1 MVTRHE
7 RFCGQIAAVMMDRQR
22 LIPAV
27 ILGAVGLLALKAIS
41 WTDSSGVSF
50 VPLADQVAPRTA
62 VVHPDG
68 SYNPNDFRG
77 MVQMLARAREPY
89 IITSPEVTGSVPA
102 KDADKK
108 DAKAP
113 DGKTPDGK
121 TPDGKTPDGKIA
133 EAASQPMPT
142 GPKPKD
148 RASVM
153 NQGERTPSTAER
165 ELIERLGERREQID
179 ARQREL
185 DLREK
190 LLETAER
197 KLDGRVE
204 ELKAVEDKLEGKKDE
219 KDSGETQGLKK
230 LVIMY
235 ENMKPKD
242 AARVFDRLPSD
253 VLVPMVLQMNP
264 RKMSEV
270 MASMSAEA
278 AEKLTVA
285 LAVRARARSEGG
297 AAPALAAPAGPNELQ
312 AITPAQPARRP

>member
-1 MVTRHE
+1 
-7 RFCGQIAAVMMDRQR
+7 
-22 LIPAV
+22 
-27 ILGAVGLLALKAIS
+27 
-41 WTDSSGVSF
+41 
-50 VPLADQVAPRTA
+50 
-62 VVHPDG
+62 
-68 SYNPNDFRG
+68 
-77 MVQMLARAREPY
+77 
-89 IITSPEVTGSVPA
+89 VPA
-102 KDADKK
+102 KDEDKK
-108 DAKAP
+108 DGKA
-113 DGKTPDGK
+113 PDGK

-133 EAASQPMPT
+133 EAASQPKST
-142 GPKPKD
+142 GPNPKD

-185 DLREK
+185 DMREK

-197 KLDGRVE
+197 KLDGRVG
-204 ELKAVEDKLEGKKDE
+204 ELKAVEDKLEGKKDD
-219 KDSGETQGLKK
+219 KDSGDNQGLKK

-285 LAVRARARSEGG
+285 LAVRARVRSEGG
-297 AAPALAAPAGPNELQ
+297 AAPAPAAPAGTNELQ
-312 AITPAQPARRP
+312 AIIPVQPARRP

>member
-1 MVTRHE
+1 
-7 RFCGQIAAVMMDRQR
+7 MMDRQR

-27 ILGAVGLLALKAIS
+27 ILGAVGLLALKVIS
-41 WTDSSGVSF
+41 WTVGGGVSF

-121 TPDGKTPDGKIA
+121 TADVP
-133 EAASQPMPT
+133 SQPMPT
-142 GPKPKD
+142 GPNPKD

-185 DLREK
+185 DMREK

-197 KLDGRVE
+197 KLDGRVG
-204 ELKAVEDKLEGKKDE
+204 ELKAVEEKLEGKKDD
-219 KDSGETQGLKK
+219 KDSGESQGLKK

-297 AAPALAAPAGPNELQ
+297 AGPALAAPAGPNELQ

>member
-7 RFCGQIAAVMMDRQR
+7 RFCGQITAVMMDRHR

-41 WTDSSGVSF
+41 WTVGSGVSF
-50 VPLADQVAPRTA
+50 VPLADQVSPRTA

-108 DAKAP
+108 DGKAP
-113 DGKTPDGK
+113 DGKKPDGK
-121 TPDGKTPDGKIA
+121 VV

-142 GPKPKD
+142 GPNPKD

-185 DLREK
+185 DMREK

-197 KLDGRVE
+197 KLDGRVG
-204 ELKAVEDKLEGKKDE
+204 ELKAVEDKLEGKKDD

-285 LAVRARARSEGG
+285 LAVRARARSEGS
-297 AAPALAAPAGPNELQ
+297 AAPAPAAPAGPNELQ

>member
-1 MVTRHE
+1 
-7 RFCGQIAAVMMDRQR
+7 MMDRHR

-41 WTDSSGVSF
+41 WTVGSGVSF
-50 VPLADQVAPRTA
+50 VPLAEQVSPRTA

-113 DGKTPDGK
+113 DGKKPDGK
-121 TPDGKTPDGKIA
+121 VA

-142 GPKPKD
+142 GPNPKD

-185 DLREK
+185 DMREK

-197 KLDGRVE
+197 KLDGRVG
-204 ELKAVEDKLEGKKDE
+204 ELKAVEDKLEGKKDD

-285 LAVRARARSEGG
+285 LAVRARARSEGS
-297 AAPALAAPAGPNELQ
+297 AAPAPAAPAGPNELQ

>member
-1 MVTRHE
+1 
-7 RFCGQIAAVMMDRQR
+7 MMDRQR

-27 ILGAVGLLALKAIS
+27 ILGAVGLLALKVIS
-41 WTDSSGVSF
+41 WTAGSGVSF

-102 KDADKK
+102 KDANKK
-108 DAKAP
+108 DAKAPDAKAPDAKAP

-121 TPDGKTPDGKIA
+121 VA

-142 GPKPKD
+142 GPNPKD

-165 ELIERLGERREQID
+165 ELMERLGERREQID

-185 DLREK
+185 DMREK

-197 KLDGRVE
+197 KLDGRVG
-204 ELKAVEDKLEGKKDE
+204 ELKAVEDKLEVKKDD

-297 AAPALAAPAGPNELQ
+297 AAPAPAAPAGPNELQ

>member
-41 WTDSSGVSF
+41 WTVGSGVSF

-102 KDADKK
+102 KDTDKK
-108 DAKAP
+108 DGKA
-113 DGKTPDGK
+113 
-121 TPDGKTPDGKIA
+121 PDGKTPDGKIA
-133 EAASQPMPT
+133 EVPSQPMPT
-142 GPKPKD
+142 GPNPKD

-185 DLREK
+185 DMREK

-197 KLDGRVE
+197 KLDGRVG
-204 ELKAVEDKLEGKKDE
+204 ELKAVEDKLEGKKDD

-297 AAPALAAPAGPNELQ
+297 AGPALAAPAGPNELQ

>member
-1 MVTRHE
+1 
-7 RFCGQIAAVMMDRQR
+7 MMDRHR

-41 WTDSSGVSF
+41 WTVGSGVSF
-50 VPLADQVAPRTA
+50 VPLAEQVSPRTA

-113 DGKTPDGK
+113 DGKKPDGK
-121 TPDGKTPDGKIA
+121 VA

-142 GPKPKD
+142 GPNPKD

-185 DLREK
+185 DMREK

-197 KLDGRVE
+197 KLDGRVG
-204 ELKAVEDKLEGKKDE
+204 ELKAVEDKLEGKKDD

-285 LAVRARARSEGG
+285 LAVRARARSEGS
-297 AAPALAAPAGPNELQ
+297 AAPAPAAPAGTNELQ

>member
-1 MVTRHE
+1 
-7 RFCGQIAAVMMDRQR
+7 MMDRQR

-41 WTDSSGVSF
+41 WTVGSGVSF

-89 IITSPEVTGSVPA
+89 IIHSPDVTGSVPA
-102 KDADKK
+102 KDANKK

-113 DGKTPDGK
+113 DGKA
-121 TPDGKTPDGKIA
+121 A

-142 GPKPKD
+142 GPNPKD
-148 RASVM
+148 RSSAM

-165 ELIERLGERREQID
+165 ELMERLGERREQID

-185 DLREK
+185 DMREK

-197 KLDGRVE
+197 KLDGRVG
-204 ELKAVEDKLEGKKDE
+204 ELKAVEDKLEGKKDD

-297 AAPALAAPAGPNELQ
+297 AAPAPAAPAGPNELQ

>member
-1 MVTRHE
+1 
-7 RFCGQIAAVMMDRQR
+7 MMDRHR

-41 WTDSSGVSF
+41 WTAGSGVSF

-102 KDADKK
+102 SDANKK

-121 TPDGKTPDGKIA
+121 VA
-133 EAASQPMPT
+133 EAAGQPMPT
-142 GPKPKD
+142 GPNPKD
-148 RASVM
+148 RASAM

-165 ELIERLGERREQID
+165 ELMERLGERREQIE

-185 DLREK
+185 DMREK

-197 KLDGRVE
+197 KLDGRVG

-285 LAVRARARSEGG
+285 LAVRARVRSEGG
-297 AAPALAAPAGPNELQ
+297 AAPAPAAPAGPNELQ

>member
-7 RFCGQIAAVMMDRQR
+7 RFCGQITAVMMDRHR

-41 WTDSSGVSF
+41 WTVGSGVSF
-50 VPLADQVAPRTA
+50 VPLAEQVSPRTA

-89 IITSPEVTGSVPA
+89 VITSPEVTGSVPA

-108 DAKAP
+108 DGKAP
-113 DGKTPDGK
+113 DGKKPDGK
-121 TPDGKTPDGKIA
+121 VA

-142 GPKPKD
+142 GPNPKD

-185 DLREK
+185 DMREK

-197 KLDGRVE
+197 KLDGRVG
-204 ELKAVEDKLEGKKDE
+204 ELKAVEDKLEGKKDD

-285 LAVRARARSEGG
+285 LAVRARARSEGS
-297 AAPALAAPAGPNELQ
+297 AAPAPAAPAGPNELQ